1 MIVVYDA
8 TMTTATALAIVR
20 ELRPQAY
27 GSVAPGRVDNPVI
40 EPLWAGVRVLAA
52 VEGDGSVLVD
62 EAGVPVDDQATIEAQ
77 LRAAIAADAAILDGF
92 LTKQISG
99 DGTGVWVGGGG
110 PMPPTGKLIAQS
122 MVGVRRNRT
131 AEAAA
136 HIEQERAARMF
147 GADDV
152 VAFVAIDLLHL
163 DGEPLLDVPLLE
175 RKRLLE
181 SVLSESNLIRHG
193 AYVRPPIDTWVN
205 SWRSL
210 GFNGLTY
217 KAANGRYRP
226 GGVKDDWATS
236 TMPRT

>member
-8 TMTTATALAIVR
+8 PMTTATALAIVR

-27 GSVAPGRVDNPVI
+27 GSVAPGRIDNPVI
-40 EPLWAGVRVLAA
+40 EPLWDGVRVLAA
-52 VEGDGSVLVD
+52 LEGDVSVLVD
-62 EAGVPVDDQATIEAQ
+62 EAGATVEDQAALEAQ
-77 LRAAIAADAAILDGF
+77 LRAAAAVDTAIFDGF
-92 LTKQISG
+92 LTKQVSG
-99 DGTGVWVGGGG
+99 DGTGVHVGGG
-110 PMPPTGKLIAQS
+110 PLPPTGKLIAQS

-131 AEAAA
+131 AEAS
-136 HIEQERAARMF
+136 ELLEREREARTF
-147 GADDV
+147 RPDDI

-181 SVLSESNLIRHG
+181 AVLTESARVRHG

-205 SWRSL
+205 SWRAL
-210 GFNGLTY
+210 GFAGLTY

-236 TMPRT
+236 AMPRV